1 MASITDIIEHKT
13 NRILFDSDDIQI
25 VTKNKKID
33 LSNHKVGEELKF
45 DNREVKALLE
55 QEQEEEEEPEQ
66 EEPEHKVIN
75 EIKISKPD
83 DQKFFMFVAD
93 CNMTKELKDTLSLY
107 SPIIEY
113 SDQLFANRDI
123 ANLQSRGILSVWV
136 SNRTYSAN
144 RWVQHNST
152 RFRDECVI
160 LAVYTKHKT
169 QKFLSQL
176 NPNVVI
182 RKSDLRRL
190 AVLSIEELLE
200 HLSTAGSLS
209 LSAGFLE
216 RLMPCVY
223 SRHINRP
230 KSKN

>member
-1 MASITDIIEHKT
+1 MTSISDIIDKKQ

-25 VTKNKKID
+25 VKKEKKID
-33 LSNHKVGEELKF
+33 LSNHRVGDDLLV
-45 DNREVKALLE
+45 DKADVQTMLQDDE
-55 QEQEEEEEPEQ
+55 ADEEED
-66 EEPEHKVIN
+66 KVIN

-83 DQKFFMFVAD
+83 EQKFFMFVAD
-93 CNMTKELKDTLSLY
+93 CSMTKELKDTLSLY

-113 SDQLFANRDI
+113 SDQLFANRDVS
-123 ANLQSRGILSVWV
+123 NLQGRGVRSVWIC
-136 SNRTYSAN
+136 NRSYAAN
-144 RWVQHNST
+144 RWIKHNST

-160 LAVYTKHKT
+160 LAVYSKNKR

-176 NPNVVI
+176 EPNVII

-209 LSAGFLE
+209 LSAGWFE

-223 SRHINRP
+223 HRHIDRP

>member
-1 MASITDIIEHKT
+1 MASITKIVNEKS
-13 NRILFDSDDIQI
+13 NKILFDSDDIQI
-25 VTKNKKID
+25 VKKNKNVD
-33 LSNHKVGEELKF
+33 LSNHRVGEEL
-45 DNREVKALLE
+45 EVSQNELKELL
-55 QEQEEEEEPEQ
+55 QQEEEPEQ
-66 EEPEHKVIN
+66 EHDEKVIN

-83 DQKFFMFVAD
+83 DQKFFMFVTD
-93 CNMTKELKDTLSLY
+93 CKMTKELKDTLSLY

-123 ANLQSRGILSVWV
+123 ANLQSRGIRSVWV

>member
-1 MASITDIIEHKT
+1 MTSISDIIDKKQ

-25 VTKNKKID
+25 VKKEKKID
-33 LSNHKVGEELKF
+33 LTNHRVGDDLLV
-45 DNREVKALLE
+45 DKADVQTMLQDDE
-55 QEQEEEEEPEQ
+55 ADEEED
-66 EEPEHKVIN
+66 KVIN

-83 DQKFFMFVAD
+83 EQKFFMFVAD
-93 CNMTKELKDTLSLY
+93 CSMTKELKDTLSLY

-113 SDQLFANRDI
+113 SDQLFANRDVS
-123 ANLQSRGILSVWV
+123 NLQERGVRSVWV
-136 SNRTYSAN
+136 CNRSYAAN
-144 RWVQHNST
+144 RWIRHNST

-160 LAVYTKHKT
+160 LAVYTKHKK

-176 NPNVVI
+176 EPNVVI

-209 LSAGFLE
+209 LSAGWFE

-223 SRHINRP
+223 SRHIERP

>member
-1 MASITDIIEHKT
+1 MTSITDIVDKKQ

-25 VTKNKKID
+25 VKKEKKID
-33 LSNHKVGEELKF
+33 LSNHRVGDELEVSQNELK
-45 DNREVKALLE
+45 ELL
-55 QEQEEEEEPEQ
+55 QQ
-66 EEPEHKVIN
+66 EEPEHEPEHDEKVIN

-123 ANLQSRGILSVWV
+123 ANLQSRGIRSVWV

-200 HLSTAGSLS
+200 HLSTSGSLS